1 MGFALIAVILRRVQ
15 QNEINMAVTIVIEN
29 KTAAVVDCIRVEGHP
44 QYRGWFDSVSHCI
57 RS

>member
-29 KTAAVVDCIRVEGHP
+29 KTAAVVDRIRAEGRP
-44 QYRGWFDSVSHCI
+44 QHRNRFDSVSHCI